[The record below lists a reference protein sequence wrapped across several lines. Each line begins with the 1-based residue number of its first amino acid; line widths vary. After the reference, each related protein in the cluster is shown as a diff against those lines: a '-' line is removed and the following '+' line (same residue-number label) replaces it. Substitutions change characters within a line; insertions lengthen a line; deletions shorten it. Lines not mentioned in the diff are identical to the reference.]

1 MFRIMADNDVVGHLR
16 ALVQLCE
23 SPPWAEFWHE
33 AQCELGSF
41 EELGLPED
49 ATDAEV
55 WWACQQNGVVLITAN
70 RNTEGP
76 HSLEI
81 TIRQHNNDQ
90 CLPVLTLADQDRIL
104 RDRRYAG
111 KVVER
116 LLEIL
121 FDLDNLRGSG
131 RLYRP

>member
-1 MFRIMADNDVVGHLR
+1 MVRIMADNDVVGHVR

-23 SPPWAEFWHE
+23 SPPWAEFWRE

-41 EELGLPED
+41 EDLGLPED
-49 ATDAEV
+49 ATDAQV
-55 WWACQQNGVVLITAN
+55 WWACQENGVVLITAN

-116 LLEIL
+116 VLEIL

-131 RLYRP
+131 RLYLP

>member
-1 MFRIMADNDVVGHLR
+1 MFRIMADHDVVGHVR

-23 SPPWAEFWHE
+23 SRPWAEFWHD
-33 AQCELGSF
+33 AQCELSSF
-41 EELGLPED
+41 ADLGLAED
-49 ATDAEV
+49 ATDAQV
-55 WWACQQNGVVLITAN
+55 WHACQENDVVLITGN
-70 RNTEGP
+70 RNAEGP
-76 HSLEI
+76 QSLEL

-104 RDRRYAG
+104 RDRHYSNTI
-111 KVVER
+111 VER

-131 RLYRP
+131 RLYLP